1 MIFFLRTSPCMG
13 PKGKCWQE
21 IQMVIKNRIVNK
33 VALDE
38 DTDEVARETPQSV
51 ETLLK
56 PLFLT
61 LIPGYKS
68 GPTVDLSDLNLNDEK
83 KVFLSLFT
91 SCIVVYDV

>member
-1 MIFFLRTSPCMG
+1 
-13 PKGKCWQE
+13 
-21 IQMVIKNRIVNK
+21 MVIKNRIVNK

-68 GPTVDLSDLNLNDEK
+68 GPTVDLSDLNLDCRDRRGTQPNALALVVNHVCSHTLVHLNFRH
-83 KVFLSLFT
+83 VF
-91 SCIVVYDV
+91 